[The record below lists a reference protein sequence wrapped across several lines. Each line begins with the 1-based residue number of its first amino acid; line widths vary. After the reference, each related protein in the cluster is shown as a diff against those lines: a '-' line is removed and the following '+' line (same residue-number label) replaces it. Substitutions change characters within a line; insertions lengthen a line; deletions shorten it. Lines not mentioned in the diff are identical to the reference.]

1 MATPLSEFKL
11 KVLIQKTLFRA
22 FFLGAFL
29 FFLSV
34 FFYAFYADMTRE
46 SPGKVAPFIE
56 HLRSK
61 KDIESPPPASL
72 EKPHRTAREME
83 RWVSQTISEVFTLDG
98 NDYTQQVETIRKY
111 FSAAGYK
118 QYKTYLENADMEGV
132 LQKND
137 LKVRVFVEQT
147 PLLLNNG
154 NVGGVYRWLYEVPA
168 TISYVPRTSSSY
180 KPGEEGVNR
189 KLNIR
194 LQVRRY
200 DNPDDPEGLQIESW
214 TVLPRRK

>member
-1 MATPLSEFKL
+1 MVTPLSKFKL
-11 KVLIQKTLFRA
+11 RVLIQKTLFRA

-34 FFYAFYADMTRE
+34 FVYAFYTDITRE
-46 SPGKVAPFIE
+46 EPKKIAPFIE
-56 HLRSK
+56 NLRSK
-61 KDIESPPPASL
+61 KDIKSPPHATL
-72 EKPHRTAREME
+72 ERPHRTAREME

-98 NDYTQQVETIRKY
+98 NDYMQQVETARKY
-111 FSAAGYK
+111 FSAAGHK
-118 QYKTYLENADMEGV
+118 QYKNYLENADMEGV

-137 LKVRVFVEQT
+137 LKARVFVEQT

-154 NVGGVYRWLYEVPA
+154 NVGGVYRWLYEVPV
-168 TISYVPRTSSSY
+168 TISYVSRTSSSY
-180 KPGEEGVNR
+180 KPGAEGVNR
-189 KLNIR
+189 KLKIR